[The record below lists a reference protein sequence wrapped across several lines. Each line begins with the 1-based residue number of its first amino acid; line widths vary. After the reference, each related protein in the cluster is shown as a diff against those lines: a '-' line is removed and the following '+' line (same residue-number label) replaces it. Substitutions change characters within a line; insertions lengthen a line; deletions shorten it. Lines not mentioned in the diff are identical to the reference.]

1 MVRGNAM
8 GAFIAYGA
16 AIAAVVGFGM
26 FVGAI
31 VSMLDEN
38 DARNAERQKLIDR
51 NRKSG
56 WK

>member
-1 MVRGNAM
+1 M
-8 GAFIAYGA
+8 GAFITYGA

-51 NRKSG
+51 NRNSG

>member
-16 AIAAVVGFGM
+16 AVAAVVGFAF
-26 FVGAI
+26 FVGSI